1 MSKVLSLSLF
11 AAIIIFAQAAQAI
24 VRPMTPA
31 ESQCAVKVDEQLK
44 RRYGEE
50 AHLQFSQF
58 KQQANHRV
66 LGSGQLV
73 NQTKTLG
80 QLKLICLIDPQTETI
95 KRVIYQRLI
104 KPKPTH

>member
-1 MSKVLSLSLF
+1 MSKILSLSLL
-11 AAIIIFAQAAQAI
+11 ALTMLALPVQAI

-31 ESQCAVKVDEQLK
+31 ESQCAMKVDEQLK
-44 RRYGEE
+44 RRYGED

-58 KQQANHRV
+58 KQQTNHKV
-66 LGSGQLV
+66 SGSGQLV
-73 NQTKTLG
+73 NETKTLG
-80 QLKLICLIDPQTETI
+80 QLKLTCLIDPQTETI